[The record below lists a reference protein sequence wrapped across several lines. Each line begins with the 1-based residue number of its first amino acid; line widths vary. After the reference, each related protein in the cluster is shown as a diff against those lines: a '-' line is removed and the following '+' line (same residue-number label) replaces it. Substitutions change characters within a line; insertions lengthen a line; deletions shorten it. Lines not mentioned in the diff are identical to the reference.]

1 MGRPRSVPSGPTTTA
16 KHRRVAPSRRRSC
29 PESPFARGAAQLE
42 RQRHL
47 RRRSAISARP
57 QARPAGEICARHEGG
72 PVRARVARGTPIQP
86 RPLTIDPTLA
96 CPSSSPAFDWYL
108 ALPGGANILRV
119 RTKIFLLQ
127 AVGVSSISS
136 LRTVM
141 RELGRGELGVGGKA
155 HYGGAYD
162 RTQVR
167 TRVNPGAWQG
177 LQRRLKAPSHRAAP
191 ALPT

>member
-1 MGRPRSVPSGPTTTA
+1 MVVLLTLLQESLKIYGPGRPT
-16 KHRRVAPSRRRSC
+16 K
-29 PESPFARGAAQLE
+29 EYIKF
-42 RQRHL
+42 
-47 RRRSAISARP
+47 
-57 QARPAGEICARHEGG
+57 
-72 PVRARVARGTPIQP
+72 
-86 RPLTIDPTLA
+86 PL
-96 CPSSSPAFDWYL
+96 
-108 ALPGGANILRV
+108 
-119 RTKIFLLQ
+119 RTKKILLQ
-127 AVGVSSISS
+127 AVGVSSISI

-167 TRVNPGAWQG
+167 TRVNAGAWQG